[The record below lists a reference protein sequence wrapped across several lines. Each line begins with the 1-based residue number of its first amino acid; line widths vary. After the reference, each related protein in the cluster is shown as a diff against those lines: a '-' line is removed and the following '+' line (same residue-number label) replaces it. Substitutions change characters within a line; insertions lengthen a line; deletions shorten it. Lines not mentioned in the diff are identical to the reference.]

1 MRYLYLICPALLWS
15 SVSIGQTQRKMT
27 PVRIPTN
34 IQRYKDDYELKKYDF
49 EDGDS
54 SILNS
59 IDLKQYESFRQ
70 LNENVEIELNF
81 MHRTLI
87 LYSVESVGRKEI
99 SNL

>member
-1 MRYLYLICPALLWS
+1 
-15 SVSIGQTQRKMT
+15 VSLGQTERKMT

-34 IQRYKDDYELKKYDF
+34 IQRYQDDYELKNYDF

-54 SILNS
+54 SVLNS

-70 LNENVEIELNF
+70 LNENVEIVLDF
-81 MHRTLI
+81 IHTTLI
-87 LYSVESVGRKEI
+87 LYSVDSVGRRET